1 VSRDLIIVSGTL
13 LVGNLLHSYHF
24 VKPHW
29 TGKVC
34 TFFQIAVVLLG
45 LLLPGNTSTWPVLW
59 MAGAMT
65 SLSLVIYLKQGWTLL
80 HRSSYGEPSQ

>member
-1 VSRDLIIVSGTL
+1 
-13 LVGNLLHSYHF
+13 

-45 LLLPGNTSTWPVLW
+45 LLLPGHSFAWPVLW
-59 MAGAMT
+59 VAGVMT
-65 SLSLVIYLKQGWTLL
+65 SLSMVIYLKQGWDLL
-80 HRSSYGEPSQ
+80 HQSNYGKPTQH